1 MLTRT
6 DASLELHS
14 DDGELSARF
23 VRGVGMLGCSLRHR
37 GKELLGAGGIPI
49 LHPWANRLG
58 GWRYEVGD
66 RRVAL
71 DRHSPLIVT
80 DDNGLPIHGTLM
92 GSKLWEVES
101 SDDGVT
107 AQLDYGADDAL
118 LDAFPFPHLLQLA
131 IRLRGRTLE
140 VRTTVIA
147 TGPDPVPLAFGFHPY
162 FRLPDV
168 RREDWEVTLPERDE
182 LVLGADQLP
191 TGATVHRPGERG
203 RLGARTFD
211 HLFRPLRS
219 PAHFALAGGGRRIA
233 VEMGSGYP
241 FAQVFAPPTED
252 VVCFEPM
259 TAPVNALRTRRD
271 LRFAAPFG
279 HAAATFSVTVDGE

>member
-6 DASLELHS
+6 EAPLELHS
-14 DDGELSARF
+14 ADGELSVRF
-23 VRGVGMLGCSLRHR
+23 EPGAGMVGCSLRHR
-37 GKELLGAGGIPI
+37 GEELLGAGGIPI

-58 GWRYEVGD
+58 AWRYEAGG
-66 RRVAL
+66 RPVAL
-71 DRHSPLIVT
+71 DRHSPLIAT
-80 DDNGLPIHGTLM
+80 DDNGLPIPGTLM
-92 GSKLWEVES
+92 GSPPWGGEAT
-101 SDDGVT
+101 DDGVT

-168 RREDWEVTLPERDE
+168 PREDWEVTLPERDE

-191 TGATVHRPGERG
+191 TGETLHRPGERG
-203 RLGARTFD
+203 RLGARSFD
-211 HLFRPLRS
+211 PLFRPRRS
-219 PAHFALAGGGRRIA
+219 PAHFALAGGGRHVV
-233 VEMGSGYP
+233 VEMGAGYP
-241 FAQVFAPPTED
+241 FAQVFAPHSED

-259 TAPVNALRTRRD
+259 TAPVNALATGHD
-271 LRFAAPFG
+271 LRFAAPR
-279 HAAATFSVTVDGE
+279 ADATFRVSVTPAA

>member
-6 DASLELHS
+6 DAPLELHS

-23 VRGVGMLGCSLRHR
+23 EPGAGMLGCSLRHR
-37 GKELLGAGGIPI
+37 GEELLGARGIPI

-58 GWRYEVGD
+58 AWRYEAGG

-71 DRHSPLIVT
+71 DPHSPLVAT

-92 GSKLWEVES
+92 GSKSWEVEAT
-101 SDDGVT
+101 DDGVT

-118 LDAFPFPHLLQLA
+118 LAAFPLAHLLQLA

-168 RREDWEVTLPERDE
+168 PREDWEVMLPERDE
-182 LVLGADQLP
+182 LVLVADQLP
-191 TGATVHRPGERG
+191 TRDTLHRLAERG

-211 HLFRPLRS
+211 HLFRPHRS
-219 PAHFALAGGGRRIA
+219 PAHFALAGGGRQVV
-233 VEMGSGYP
+233 VEMGAGY
-241 FAQVFAPPTED
+241 
-252 VVCFEPM
+252 
-259 TAPVNALRTRRD
+259 
-271 LRFAAPFG
+271 
-279 HAAATFSVTVDGE
+279 